1 MPSSDLGGNVTSVKD
16 VTLEMLAGFIFRAFN
31 LLKPSGFFLYLQV

>member
-16 VTLEMLAGFIFRAFN
+16 VTLEMLAGFIFRVLTF
-31 LLKPSGFFLYLQV
+31 